1 MLLTIMDCCFILNE
15 HGGIFYE
22 RYANSVNDC
31 DVYGNYD
38 GHEGYAFKFPLLLVC
53 NSYCIRKATHV

>member
-1 MLLTIMDCCFILNE
+1 MLLIIMDCCFILAAYD
-15 HGGIFYE
+15 GIFDE
-22 RYANSVNDC
+22 RYVNDC

-53 NSYCIRKATHV
+53 NSNCIRKATHV